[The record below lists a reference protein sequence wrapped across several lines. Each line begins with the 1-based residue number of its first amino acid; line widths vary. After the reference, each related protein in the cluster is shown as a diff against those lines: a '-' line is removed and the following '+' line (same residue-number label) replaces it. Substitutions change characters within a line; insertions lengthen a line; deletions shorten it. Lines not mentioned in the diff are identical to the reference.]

1 MRSTTLTSAMMLVLT
16 GSVWAA
22 DSAEENIRQK
32 LSQVDSRLQVQSVEP
47 APVAGLYEVMLSS
60 GETLYADMEGDYLLA
75 GQLFKVDSE
84 QGLVNLTEQKRNVA
98 RHAAIQAL
106 DEADMVVYKPEG
118 EVKATL
124 HVFTD
129 VDCPYCRKLH
139 EEVPALNKM
148 GVQVNYLA
156 FPRGGPGSPAHQ
168 KMQTIWCGTEAQRRE
183 RMDEIKSGE
192 RLDNESCD
200 NPVLD
205 QYMLGQKLGV
215 TGTPALITDDGTLLP
230 GYMPA
235 ARLQQVLKLN

>member
-1 MRSTTLTSAMMLVLT
+1 MRSTTLTSAMMLLLT

-22 DSAEENIRQK
+22 DGAEETIRQQLK
-32 LSQVDSRLQVQSVEP
+32 QVDARLQVQSVEP

-60 GETLYADMEGDYLLA
+60 GETLYSDMKGEYLLA
-75 GQLFKVDSE
+75 GQLFRVDAD

-98 RHAAIQAL
+98 RQAAIAAL
-106 DEADMVVYKPEG
+106 DPADMVVYPPSG
-118 EVKATL
+118 EVKATI

-156 FPRGGPGSPAHQ
+156 FPRGGPSSPAHA
-168 KMQTIWCGTEAQRRE
+168 KMQTIWCGDADERRE
-183 RMDEIKSGE
+183 RMDSIKEGA
-192 RLDNESCD
+192 RLDNETCD
-200 NPVLD
+200 SPVLD
-205 QYMLGQKLGV
+205 QFMLGQKLGV
-215 TGTPALITDDGTLLP
+215 TGTPALILDDGTLLP

-235 ARLQQVLKLN
+235 ARLQQIMKLD

>member
-22 DSAEENIRQK
+22 ESAEENIRQQ
-32 LSQVDSRLQVQSVEP
+32 LSQVDSRLQVQSVQP

-60 GETLYADMEGDYLLA
+60 GETLYADMKGEYLLA
-75 GQLFKVDSE
+75 GQLFKVDQE
-84 QGLVNLTEQKRNVA
+84 QGLVNLTEQKRNLA
-98 RHAAIQAL
+98 RLEAMQAL
-106 DEADMVVYKPEG
+106 DEADMVVYKPTG

-156 FPRGGPGSPAHQ
+156 FPRGGPGSPAHL

-183 RMDEIKSGE
+183 RMDAIKGGE
-192 RLDNESCD
+192 RLDNESCE

-205 QYMLGQKLGV
+205 QYVLGQTLGV

-235 ARLQQVLKLN
+235 ARLQQILKLN

>member
-32 LSQVDSRLQVQSVEP
+32 LGQVDSRLQVQSVEP

-60 GETLYADMEGDYLLA
+60 GETLYADMKGDHLLA
-75 GQLFKVDSE
+75 GQLFKVDPE

-98 RHAAIQAL
+98 RQAAIQTL

-156 FPRGGPGSPAHQ
+156 FPRGGPGSAAHK
-168 KMQTIWCGTEAQRRE
+168 KMQTIWCATDEARRE
-183 RMDEIKSGE
+183 RMDQIKNGE
-192 RLDNESCD
+192 RLEDESCD

-205 QYMLGQKLGV
+205 QFMLGQKLGI
-215 TGTPALITDDGTLLP
+215 TGTPALIMDDGTLLP

-235 ARLQQVLKLN
+235 ARLQQLMKLD

>member
-22 DSAEENIRQK
+22 DTAEDNIRQQ
-32 LSQVDSRLQVQSVEP
+32 LGQVDSRLQVKSVEP
-47 APVAGLYEVMLSS
+47 APVAGLYEVVLSS
-60 GETLYADMEGDYLLA
+60 GETLYADMKGEYLLA
-75 GQLFKVDSE
+75 GQLFRVDTE
-84 QGLVNLTEQKRNVA
+84 QGLVNLTEEKRNLA
-98 RHAAIQAL
+98 RQSAIESL
-106 DEADMVVYKPEG
+106 DAADMVVYAPQG

-129 VDCPYCRKLH
+129 VDCPYCHKLH

-156 FPRGGPGSPAHQ
+156 FPRGGPGSAAHN
-168 KMQTIWCGTEAQRRE
+168 KMQTIWCATDDERRA
-183 RMDEIKSGE
+183 RMDAAKSGE
-192 RLDNESCD
+192 RLSAETCD

-215 TGTPALITDDGTLLP
+215 TGTPALILDDGTLLP

-235 ARLQQVLKLN
+235 ARLQQILKLN